1 MKIVGFICFFLFT
14 TSLIAQENIQLAN
27 NQLFVTNNATVFD
40 EGGEFGNFQNS
51 FMISTIK
58 APNGFIEL
66 IFNEIKIPSGA
77 ILKIYSGVD
86 TSLLIGV
93 YDGYFKP
100 FDLKAKAF
108 TFVYEP
114 RNSVGVA
121 QGWKAIIKEYIPD
134 VHEKVTLPESDC
146 IGAIPLC
153 GNSTVNTSAN
163 QYENTGNV
171 NDDSGSCY
179 SGTGSG
185 GSVWYSFSPQ
195 SNGNLDFMIT
205 PTGSTDY
212 DFVLYNITAGCA
224 SKTQLSCNFS
234 ATTGATGLNA
244 AGTTNSQDAS
254 GTTNNQ
260 LQAVN
265 TTQVYALCINYYSGT
280 NAGFNLTFQNNPADV
295 AIVDNTPPSLTN
307 AYSTNC
313 ASATNF
319 TVNFS
324 EYIDCNT
331 LQASD
336 FSLPGHTVTLTTT
349 NCVNGKTDQV
359 VITIS
364 PALTPGTYSMT
375 VNNMNDLCGNPL
387 NQVYTIN
394 TTVVP
399 VANAG
404 ADAVACSTPGF
415 FGSTSYA
422 TVNLTG
428 SGGTSYLWCTGQE
441 TATIAVTPSATTTYT
456 LTAIQGSCASTDQA
470 TVTVAASPVPNL
482 GPDQT
487 ICSGFPITLNASGGT
502 TYQWQ
507 STTTTNFFG
516 TPTSWVNIPGATN
529 PSFTGTPGST
539 IYYRVI
545 VTNAAGCQGTD
556 YIKVTIGAGA
566 FGITAPPFVCEGS
579 TATLSLPGSM
589 TLYTWSIGGTPV
601 GTANTAL
608 SISPTV
614 TTTYTA
620 TSTTPGCTG
629 SANVTVPVHPT
640 MALTTTANPTTACA
654 GIPVD
659 LSSSGPVDNT
669 NTVTENFEGA
679 TQSFTLVNG
688 TYNKWYHGTAAFA
701 AGAKGLYIGTASTN
715 NNYEIGSAFSPRSG
729 INFAYKDYTV
739 TSYCT
744 ANLSFKWKGSG
755 QANQAE
761 LTVWAV
767 PTSFVPVAGTAIT
780 ASTSNSLIGGPYY
793 GAATYQSVTASLA
806 SFAGQNVRIVFQWRN
821 TGASLFGGP
830 VVANPA
836 ASIDDIT
843 FTETSTYNYAWTSS
857 PAGFSA
863 STTNA
868 TATPTAATTY
878 SLTVTRC
885 DGCPI
890 TKTVSVTDCVTL
902 PIELKEFSGVSKGE
916 FNHLFWS
923 TLTESNNDYFTLE
936 RSVDGVSWK
945 QIATINAVG
954 NSVSEQNY
962 LFNDYSFEKNKVN
975 YYRLFQTDIDG
986 LPRSIG
992 EIVSIK
998 NIIKEKVIVKRTNIL
1013 GQEIDEYQKGL
1024 VILIYEDGTIEKIV
1038 VQ

>member
-1 MKIVGFICFFLFT
+1 MKTVGFICFFFFT
-14 TSLIAQENIQLAN
+14 LTLIAQENIQLVN
-27 NQLFVTNNATVFD
+27 DQIFVSNNAVVFD
-40 EGGEFGNFQNS
+40 EGGEFGDFQNS

-58 APNGFIEL
+58 APHGYIEL

-86 TSLLIGV
+86 TSLLIGA
-93 YDGYFKP
+93 YDGYYKP
-100 FDLKAKAF
+100 FNLKAKAF

-114 RNSVGVA
+114 RNSVGVG
-121 QGWKAIIKEYIPD
+121 QGWKAIVKEYIPD
-134 VHEKVTLPESDC
+134 LHEKVTLPESDC

-163 QYENTGNV
+163 QYENTGNI

-212 DFVLYNITAGCA
+212 DFVLYNITGGCA

-234 ATTGATGLNA
+234 ATTGATGLNS

-295 AIVDNTPPSLTN
+295 AIVDNTPPTITN

-364 PALTPGTYSMT
+364 PALTPGSYSMT

-387 NQVYTIN
+387 NQLYTIN

-415 FGSTSYA
+415 FGSTTYGS
-422 TVNLTG
+422 VNLTG
-428 SGGTSYLWCTGQE
+428 SGGSSYLWSTGQE
-441 TATIAVTPSATTTYT
+441 TATISVTPSATTTYT

-470 TVTVAASPVPNL
+470 IVTVAASPVPNL

-539 IYYRVI
+539 IYYRII

-589 TLYTWSIGGTPV
+589 TLYTWSVGGTPV
-601 GTANTAL
+601 GTANSAL

-629 SANVTVPVHPT
+629 TASVTIPVHPT
-640 MALTTTANPTTACA
+640 MLLTTNANPTTACA
-654 GIPVD
+654 GTPVV
-659 LSSSGPVDNT
+659 LSSIGPVDNT
-669 NTVTENFEGA
+669 NTVSENFEGA

-688 TYNKWYHGTAAFA
+688 TYNKWYQGTAAFA
-701 AGAKGLYIGTASTN
+701 SGSKGLYIGTASTN
-715 NNYEIGSAFSPRSG
+715 NNYSITSG
-729 INFAYKDYTV
+729 FLTSNAATNHAYRDFTV

-744 ANLSFKWKGSG
+744 ANFSFKWKCGG
-755 QANQAE
+755 NANAA
-761 LTVWAV
+761 LTVWAI
-767 PTSFVPVAGTAIT
+767 PTSVVPVAGTALT
-780 ASTSNSLIGGPYY
+780 ATATQVQIGGPYFGTPGSY
-793 GAATYQSVTASLA
+793 STVSISLA
-806 SFAGQNVRIVFQWRN
+806 AYAGQSVRIVFSWNN
-821 TGASLFGGP
+821 TGGLLAP
-830 VVANPA
+830 AVVPPA
-836 ASIDDIT
+836 ASIDDIL
-843 FTETSTYNYAWTSS
+843 FSETSTYNYSWSSS

-868 TATPTAATTY
+868 TATPLGATTY

-890 TKTVSVTDCVTL
+890 TKTVSVSDCVAL

-923 TLTESNNDYFTLE
+923 TFTEANNDYFTLE
-936 RSVDGVSWK
+936 RSADGIFWK
-945 QIATINAVG
+945 QIATINAAG
-954 NSVSEQNY
+954 NSVTEQKY
-962 LFNDYSFEKNKVN
+962 SFNDYSFEQN
-975 YYRLFQTDIDG
+975 
-986 LPRSIG
+986 
-992 EIVSIK
+992 
-998 NIIKEKVIVKRTNIL
+998 NI
-1013 GQEIDEYQKGL
+1013 
-1024 VILIYEDGTIEKIV
+1024 
-1038 VQ
+1038 